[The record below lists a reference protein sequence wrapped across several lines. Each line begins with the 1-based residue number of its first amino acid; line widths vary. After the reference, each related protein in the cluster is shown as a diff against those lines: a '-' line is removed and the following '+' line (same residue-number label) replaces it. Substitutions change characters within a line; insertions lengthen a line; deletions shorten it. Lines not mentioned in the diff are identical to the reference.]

1 LKIAFKSPHPPL
13 LKRGEGGFLWVEY
26 SVTMK
31 TLLLGLGNTILKDD
45 SVGLKVVRRLENK
58 VAEEDFH
65 LMEASLANIDL
76 LESITS
82 YDRLIIVDS
91 IKTKEGKP
99 GELYQLSLEDLRST
113 LHLSSPHDIN
123 LATALELG
131 KRLGMHVPR
140 VIRIYGIEVED
151 NQTFSE
157 TCSPSVE
164 EAIPRIVEEI
174 ARAEQLEDRE
184 MNTLITDHE
193 KKRHSEEPEATK
205 NLTIC

>member
-1 LKIAFKSPHPPL
+1 
-13 LKRGEGGFLWVEY
+13 
-26 SVTMK
+26 MK

-45 SVGLKVVRRLENK
+45 SVGLKVVRRLEDK
-58 VAEEDFH
+58 VAEENIH
-65 LMEASLANIDL
+65 IMEASLANIDL

-113 LHLSSPHDIN
+113 LHLTSPHDIN

-131 KRLGMHVPR
+131 RRLGMHVPNE
-140 VIRIYGIEVED
+140 IRIYAIEVED

-157 TCSPSVE
+157 TCSPLVE

-174 ARAEQLEDRE
+174 ARRE
-184 MNTLITDHE
+184 FLIADFTCL
-193 KKRHSEEPEATK
+193 PQAPP
-205 NLTIC
+205 LI

>member
-1 LKIAFKSPHPPL
+1 M
-13 LKRGEGGFLWVEY
+13 
-26 SVTMK
+26 MK
-31 TLLLGLGNTILKDD
+31 TLLLGLGNSILKDD
-45 SVGLKVVRRLENK
+45 SVGLKVVRWLGAKVVEENI
-58 VAEEDFH
+58 H
-65 LMEASLANIDL
+65 IMEASLANIDL

-91 IKTKEGKP
+91 IKTREGKP
-99 GELYQLSLEDLRST
+99 GELYQLSLDDLRST

-131 KRLGMHVPR
+131 KRLGMRVPR

-157 TCSPSVE
+157 ACSPSVE

-184 MNTLITDHE
+184 MNTLIADHG
-193 KKRHSEEPEATK
+193 KKCHSEEPEATK
-205 NLTIC
+205 NLTIY